1 MDCDAEFN
9 ALASMYQSVVQD
21 MKVMYPAWENVS
33 QKALKLASQLKTT
46 LSCMSAFVDAIQSVG
61 DAANNLKGATRD
73 MGACLTRV
81 CMRQRSIENRLRNL
95 TDALTDQLALCI
107 QNKGNQWKQRVSE
120 MDRQAHKFCRKARSH
135 KGAIDSSAVNEQRR
149 MCYSLLVEQRNQLSF
164 FISALLPVLN
174 NELCLLEESAHVKQ
188 VAEHLQSTVRS
199 VDACAMIET
208 ILSDIHQGSDYSWRN
223 CLSSRNAATVTGSGS
238 TASALSRSSC
248 IYKQPNDDAAVRAP
262 SPSPT
267 TITWPTSFQCI
278 YLCGQVSSGSSS
290 IRAHTISVVEQ
301 PRRGKLNAHTFSPPS
316 SSHHHPP
323 SSSKP
328 PLPKRNI
335 SCSSSVSSII
345 PDFNEAHPDQVVNI
359 SQRNGS
365 AYASSTDVS
374 REPFNHRPSR
384 PLSFACD
391 ERGPHG
397 SPPCRSLPS
406 NTQFNPVASNSSAEY
421 KANSLIA
428 ETIQQI
434 DKLGSEL
441 DSYCNSAQS
450 IAVTHQTVRLR
461 SGSCKPAPPERR
473 NSTITS
479 ATTNAPS
486 VADVRASFEYASSKG
501 SSTDL
506 NREPYPSR
514 FL

>member
-81 CMRQRSIENRLRNL
+81 CMRQRSIENRLRSL
-95 TDALTDQLALCI
+95 ADALTDELALSI
-107 QNKGNQWKQRVSE
+107 QNKGSQWKQRISE
-120 MDRQAHKFCRKARSH
+120 MDRHASKFCRKVRSH
-135 KGAIDSSAVNEQRR
+135 KGGIDVSAVSEQRR
-149 MCYSLLVEQRNQLSF
+149 ICYALLVEQRNQLSF

-174 NELCLLEESAHVKQ
+174 NELCVLEESAHVRQ
-188 VAEHLQSTVRS
+188 VAEHLHSTVRS

-208 ILSDIHQGSDYSWRN
+208 ILSDIHQGADYSWRN
-223 CLSSRNAATVTGSGS
+223 CISLNANRTSYV
-238 TASALSRSSC
+238 
-248 IYKQPNDDAAVRAP
+248 YNNDDVSLRAP

-267 TITWPTSFQCI
+267 TFTWPTS
-278 YLCGQVSSGSSS
+278 LPGGQTSAVSSM
-290 IRAHTISVVEQ
+290 RAHTISVVEQ

-316 SSHHHPP
+316 P
-323 SSSKP
+323 SQQLPLTKP
-328 PLPKRNI
+328 PLPKRNV
-335 SCSSSVSSII
+335 SSSSSVSSVL
-345 PDFNEAHPDQVVNI
+345 PDFNETQSEQVTTTP
-359 SQRNGS
+359 QRNGN
-365 AYASSTDVS
+365 AYASSSDVS
-374 REPFNHRPSR
+374 REAVARRPSR

-391 ERGPHG
+391 ERAIFG
-397 SPPCRSLPS
+397 SPQCRSVPS
-406 NTQFNPVASNSSAEY
+406 GTHFSSMASNSSEY
-421 KANSLIA
+421 QANSLIA

-441 DSYCNSAQS
+441 DSYCKSAQ
-450 IAVTHQTVRLR
+450 ATPLAHQVVRLR

-473 NSTITS
+473 SSTITS
-479 ATTNAPS
+479 ATASAPS
-486 VADVRASFEYASSKG
+486 VADVRASCEYASSRG

-506 NREPYPSR
+506 NRDPFSSR